1 MMHRIQAVAAHLRP
15 TPASAARTAAMST
28 SHQVHNDNIACCTVP
43 AVQSDYT
50 PKGSIRP
57 YAGFK
62 SAYITGPATSET
74 AVVCVYDIF
83 GFKPQTQQG
92 ADRLA
97 DALHARVVMP
107 DFFEPNRPWDTAQF
121 PPRTDAARAQL
132 QAFFGGTANPQKNVE
147 KLLCVGRALRGEGV
161 RRIGV
166 YGLCWGGKVSILA
179 GGVADTPFD
188 AVGVLHPAM
197 LKAEDTI
204 PLDLPLAIYITK
216 DESLEEYQKIVKIM
230 KNKAVADK
238 VDNELYQDMFHG
250 FAGARGD
257 LDDPLNKKRFEEVYA
272 RLAKYF
278 QNVLQN

>member
-1 MMHRIQAVAAHLRP
+1 MLHRIQAIAAHLRP
-15 TPASAARTAAMST
+15 APTARAAMS
-28 SHQVHNDNIACCTVP
+28 SQVHNDNIACCTVP

-50 PKGSIRP
+50 PKGTIRP

-74 AVVCVYDIF
+74 ARSYACTTSS
-83 GFKPQTQQG
+83 GQGRFKPQTQQG

-97 DALHARVVMP
+97 DALKARVVMP
-107 DFFEPNRPWDTAQF
+107 DFFEPNKPWDAAEF
-121 PPRTDAARAQL
+121 PPKTHAQRAKL
-132 QAFFGGTANPQKNVE
+132 QAFFGGIASPQKNVE
-147 KLLCVGRALRGEGV
+147 KLLHVGRALRGEGV
-161 RRIGV
+161 QRVGV

-179 GGVADTPFD
+179 GGVADTPFN

-216 DESLEEYQKIVKIM
+216 DEPLEEYQNIVKIM
-230 KNKAVADK
+230 KNKDVADK
-238 VDNELYQDMFHG
+238 VDNELYEDMFHG
-250 FAGARGD
+250 FAGARAN
-257 LDDPLNKKRFEEVYA
+257 LEDPLNKMRFEEVYD

-278 QNVLQN
+278 HNVLQN